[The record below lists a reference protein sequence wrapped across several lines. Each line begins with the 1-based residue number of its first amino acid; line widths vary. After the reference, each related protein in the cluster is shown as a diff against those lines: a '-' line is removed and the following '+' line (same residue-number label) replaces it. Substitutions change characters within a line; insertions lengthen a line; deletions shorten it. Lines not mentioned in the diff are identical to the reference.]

1 MARPLVLILL
11 SLLLV
16 AVLPHSGPI
25 LAAGDPQI
33 VLSVFSEDSSSPN
46 LVEPTF
52 TIGSSFNVTVVASN
66 LPPVLNQSSGGVSGF
81 DISLGYNASIIR
93 VERVGFDAPFCPSSD
108 GCIFDLPKND
118 TLSTVS
124 AIDTP
129 PGTLRESMVALGPS
143 HRALTPPILGQPAFL
158 FRVTFDVVGKG
169 FAPIRIQQSSQLLG
183 FSGGCGSL
191 LPFTTTDGSFDNRE
205 PFRVTATPLTPTV
218 PSGGSVTMHVN
229 VSLVNSAGNGNV
241 ELFLSGIVPAHSI
254 PQFSYQFTPMSG
266 TLNGP
271 GGMNSF
277 LSTLQITA
285 APATITPPGNY
296 LLTIAGVIPSPA
308 PNAFQYNY
316 NFTLTVG
323 TGPSAYAASLPTT
336 SQVAKVVTMA
346 PTYPAPGLLAA
357 FTISS
362 SPAIASPV
370 TFHAVAVWCF
380 LAPYALHWNFGDGAS
395 GTGNPVFH
403 TFSSSGTYTVT
414 LNATDSSGNS
424 YLSSQAIT
432 IPASSPQPVP
442 PSPGVSIALI
452 SSLILLGLLFSTA
465 AVLFVR
471 RRRKG

>member
-11 SLLLV
+11 SFLLV
-16 AVLPHSGPI
+16 AALPHSGPV
-25 LAAGDPQI
+25 LAAGDSPI

-52 TIGSSFNVTVVASN
+52 TIGSSFNVTVTASN
-66 LPPVLNQSSGGVSGF
+66 LPPVVDQNSGGVSGF

-93 VERVGFDAPFCPSSD
+93 VERAGFNAPFCPLSD
-108 GCIFDLPKND
+108 GCIFDLPTND

-129 PGTLRESMVALGPS
+129 PGTLREAMVSLGPS
-143 HRALTPPILGQPAFL
+143 HRALTPPIIGQPAFL

-169 FAPIRIQQSSQLLG
+169 LAPIRIQQSSQLLG
-183 FSGGCGSL
+183 FSAGCGSL
-191 LPFTTTDGSFDNRE
+191 LPFSTTDGSFDNRE

-218 PSGGSVTMHVN
+218 APGASVTLHVN
-229 VSLVNSAGNGNV
+229 VSLVNSAGNGNIV
-241 ELFLSGIVPAHSI
+241 LALSGIVPAPT
-254 PQFSYQFTPMSG
+254 PQFFYQFTPMSG
-266 TLNGP
+266 TLNGL

-285 APATITPPGNY
+285 ASATVTPPGNY
-296 LLTIAGVIPSPA
+296 PLTIAGALPSPA

-316 NFTLTVG
+316 NFTLIVG
-323 TGPSAYAASLPTT
+323 TGSSAYAVSLPTT

-380 LAPYALHWNFGDGAS
+380 SAPYALHWNFGDGAS
-395 GTGNPVFH
+395 GTGNPAFH

-424 YLSSQAIT
+424 YLSSQVIT

-442 PSPGVSIALI
+442 PSPGVSLALI
-452 SSLILLGLLFSTA
+452 SSLILLALLFSTA